1 MKLISFGMIIGLIS
15 YPSELILN
23 VDCVSIRLKLPTF
36 LLSRV
41 LLVNLEG
48 RALKETREIRFICFT
63 TVQTMLGK
71 HTATII
77 DMMTNFVLF
86 Y

>member
-1 MKLISFGMIIGLIS
+1 M
-15 YPSELILN
+15 
-23 VDCVSIRLKLPTF
+23 
-36 LLSRV
+36 
-41 LLVNLEG
+41 NLER

-86 Y
+86 CFIRETSVAVVSVEDVEKEYASFLVKVI